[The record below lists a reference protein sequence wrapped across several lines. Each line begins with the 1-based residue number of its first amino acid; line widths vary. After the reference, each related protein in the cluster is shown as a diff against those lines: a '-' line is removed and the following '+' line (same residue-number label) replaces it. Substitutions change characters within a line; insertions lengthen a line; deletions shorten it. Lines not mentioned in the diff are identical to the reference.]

1 MRFFLRGQTMLQVI
15 FSTDKTQLNEIYEK
29 LLPNQK
35 VEGANFLLIENE
47 IPIGVCKIELSNF
60 AEIAEIE
67 ILEEKNSPKVM
78 DFFVRTILYKLS
90 FNKMLVKVD
99 STDEKWKMFGFQEE
113 NGQMV
118 VSSNNITFPSDCCG
132 HNE

>member
-1 MRFFLRGQTMLQVI
+1 MLQVI
-15 FSTDKTQLNEIYEK
+15 FSTDKTQLNKIYKK

-35 VEGANFLLIENE
+35 IEGANFLLIENE
-47 IPIGVCKIELSNF
+47 IPIGVCKIELSNC
-60 AEIAEIE
+60 ATISEIE

-90 FNKMLVKVD
+90 FNKMLVKIESV
-99 STDEKWKMFGFQEE
+99 DEKWKQFGFEE
-113 NGQMV
+113 QDGQMV
-118 VSSNNITFPSDCCG
+118 VLSSDIEFPSDCCG